1 MRNSDVDME
10 DPAPC
15 QVAYFS
21 IVGRPL
27 AGTKHWTDAK
37 RQARRRTMKRKLVN
51 ILRAGSTGRR
61 WWFGLLFVDDD
72 RYTRMEAR
80 IIRGQP
86 RHTCTSRNL
95 LRGNQPSKRSYAI
108 LSFQMSCYQISM
120 LGSHDCLILLVGGQK
135 V

>member
-80 IIRGQP
+80 IILGRP
-86 RHTCTSRNL
+86 RHTYTSRNYS
-95 LRGNQPSKRSYAI
+95 GGTNQASAHT
-108 LSFQMSCYQISM
+108 LSSPFKCHITKYLCPEAMT
-120 LGSHDCLILLVGGQK
+120 V
-135 V
+135 